1 MVFGDRLRSVRMYRG
16 ITQQTM
22 ADRIGVALRTYQQ
35 YEQGR
40 TSPSFELLVA
50 IADVLNVPTDYLLG
64 RDAYLES
71 LGASF
76 DAPRTDPPRRPKS
89 KSRQ

>member
-1 MVFGDRLRSVRMYRG
+1 MFFGDRLRSARMYRR
-16 ITQQTM
+16 ITQQVM

-40 TSPSFELLVA
+40 STPSYELLVS
-50 IADVLNVPTDYLLG
+50 IADALDVPTDFLLG